1 MSFTFV
7 SLIIHYNVHIVSMG
21 VFLMPFIKKRMDQRN
36 NQNDAGGPSKIKLFI
51 ENQIIARIPKY

>member
-1 MSFTFV
+1 
-7 SLIIHYNVHIVSMG
+7 MG

-51 ENQIIARIPKY
+51 ENKIIARIPKYSDLSKKKE